1 MTTRPAAVAGTFYPE
16 DRETLEAMIQAMLAA
31 ADPAS
36 DPGFPKALIAP
47 HAGYVYS
54 GEVAA
59 SAYRLLEQAAGQIT
73 RVVLLGPAHRVYLR
87 GMALPSVEEFGMPSG
102 RIPLDHAGIDV
113 ALALPGTV
121 VSDEAH
127 ALEHCL
133 EVHLPFL
140 RALLDPFSLIPILVG
155 DCSPQDVARVLE
167 ALWGGPETLIVVSSD
182 LSHYHP
188 YDVARELDAAT
199 TGDILARATNL
210 TGEQA
215 CGANAINGL
224 MVAARKFGLS
234 VRALD
239 VQNSGDTAGDRRQV
253 VGYGA
258 YALD

>member
-1 MTTRPAAVAGTFYPE
+1 MTARPAAVAGTFYPA
-16 DRETLEAMIQAMLAA
+16 DRESLETMVQALLAV
-31 ADPAS
+31 S
-36 DPGFPKALIAP
+36 DPGSNAGLPKALIAP
-47 HAGYVYS
+47 HAGFIYS

-59 SAYRLLEQAAGQIT
+59 SAYRMLEEAQGQIT

-87 GMALPSVEEFGMPSG
+87 GMALPSVEAFDTPFG

-121 VSDEAH
+121 ISDEAH
-127 ALEHCL
+127 AQEHCL

-140 RALLDPFSLIPILVG
+140 SALLEEFSLIPIVVG
-155 DCSPQDVARVLE
+155 ECPPEEVARVLE

-182 LSHYHP
+182 LSHYHA
-188 YDVARELDAAT
+188 YETAREIDAAT
-199 TGDILARATNL
+199 SSDILARATNL

-215 CGANAINGL
+215 CGAHAINGL
-224 MVAARKFGLS
+224 MVAARKFGLG

-239 VQNSGDTAGDRRQV
+239 VRNSGDTAGDRRQV

-258 YALD
+258 YALA